1 MTRTYPTDSPLPVT
15 TAPAPYP
22 LLLAQRLV
30 ERIWGGERLA
40 AWLPPG
46 STCPPR
52 TGECW
57 LVYDEN
63 VIRDGACVGLS
74 LAAVTRMWGA
84 DLVGTRSFARYGYDF
99 PLLLKLLDATDRL
112 SIQVHPDDDYAHRHE
127 AHTGFH
133 GKNEAWYVLAASP
146 DAVVVSGLRQP
157 TTRAAFAAAVA
168 AGTVEELLHYQ
179 RVQAGDTLFIPAGT
193 VHAIHAGL
201 VLFEVQEK
209 SDLTYRVY
217 DYGRVD
223 HATGQPRAL
232 HLAKA
237 LDVINYTAAP
247 RQPTAPHPL
256 TSDGTCHLLT
266 QCAFFALERW
276 TLTAARSAHTDPRS
290 LEIVTVTQ
298 GTAVLHAGGTSRP
311 LRAGDAVVLPAV
323 LGAYTLEPTSTPC
336 EVLRVYVPD
345 EGDG

>member
-1 MTRTYPTDSPLPVT
+1 MTRTHPTVSPRPAT

-40 AWLPPG
+40 TWLPPG

-57 LVYDEN
+57 LVYDDN
-63 VIRDGACVGLS
+63 VVRDGACAGLS
-74 LAAVTRMWGA
+74 LAAVTRLWGA
-84 DLVGTRSFARYGYDF
+84 DLVGTRSFARYGHDF

-112 SIQVHPDDDYAHRHE
+112 SIQVHPDDVYAHQHE

-133 GKNEAWYVLAASP
+133 GKNEAWYVLSATP
-146 DAVVVSGLRQP
+146 DALVISGLRQP
-157 TTRAAFAAAVA
+157 TTRAAFAAAVT
-168 AGTVEELLHYQ
+168 AGTVEDLLHYQ
-179 RVQAGDTLFIPAGT
+179 PVQAGDTLFIPAGT
-193 VHAIHAGL
+193 VHAINAGL

-223 HATGQPRAL
+223 NATGQPRAL
-232 HLAKA
+232 HLDKA
-237 LDVINYTAAP
+237 LAVINYTAAP
-247 RQPTAPHPL
+247 CRPL
-256 TSDGTCHLLT
+256 TPQPLAADGSRHLLT
-266 QCAFFALERW
+266 QCNYFALERW
-276 TLTAARSAHTDPRS
+276 TLATALSAHTDPRS
-290 LEIVTVTQ
+290 LEILTVTQ
-298 GTAVLHAGGTSRP
+298 GTVVLHTGGTARA

-323 LGAYTLEPTSTPC
+323 LGAYTLAPTTAPC
-336 EVLRVYVPD
+336 ELLRVYVPD
-345 EGDG
+345 AGDG